1 MSRTQSRRRYLAL
14 QASLLLGLLLWPPAH
29 AALLPPTARAEI
41 ESLLSRLAASGCE
54 FRRNGSWYSGAAAQ
68 AHLRRKLDYLV
79 DKGAIASTEQFI
91 ERAASKSS
99 VSGEAY
105 QVKCGGNPPVPSSTW
120 LFAELG
126 VLRSAPA
133 AMSR

>member
-1 MSRTQSRRRYLAL
+1 MAKIHLKRQFLTL
-14 QASLLLGLLLWPPAH
+14 QASLMLGSLLWPPAH
-29 AALLPPTARAEI
+29 AALLPPAARAEI
-41 ESLLSRLAASGCE
+41 ESLLSRLAVSGCE
-54 FRRNGSWYSGAAAQ
+54 FRRNGSWYSGAEAQ

-79 DKGAIASTEQFI
+79 DKGAIASAEQFI
-91 ERAASKSS
+91 ERAASRSS

-105 QVKCGGNPPVPSSTW
+105 QVRCGGTPPVPSSTW

-133 AMSR
+133 AMPK